1 MTDKMGNIEEKI
13 IRYKKAID
21 GLNDPKL
28 FSNYS
33 EEDRKEAK
41 EAERDVTLADLG
53 RSYADDIVPTLT
65 KKKPEVFIETVKN
78 FCKKTLESIN
88 ENSNSASL
96 KASLTKLI
104 IDGIKNRIKQT
115 YPPQYRMLELS
126 KKGGQR
132 TPFEKRL
139 KADLI
144 LLARSRKIHVTQS
157 MSKSHIISLL
167 RK

>member
-21 GLNDPKL
+21 DLNDPTL

-65 KKKPEVFIETVKN
+65 KKKPEEFIETVKN

-104 IDGIKNRIKQT
+104 IDGIKNNLDKT
-115 YPPQYRMLELS
+115 SAQYKLLNS
-126 KKGGQR
+126 LKTGGQR

-139 KADLI
+139 KTDLI